1 MRYLLTFSYDGTK
14 FHGFQRQNNVK
25 NVQGAL
31 EQVLSEI
38 LKERIVIKG
47 SGRTDAGV
55 HALNQKAHFDY
66 EKKLPK
72 NLKVQLNK
80 YLNKEIVIK
89 KVDQVH
95 EDFHARHSAIKK
107 IYTYKIYMGHNFNKE
122 GYYYHIRYP
131 VDLKE
136 MKKVAKL
143 MEGTHDFRNFVS
155 GDRID
160 YTSTIY
166 KIIIKKYFNY
176 LTITFVGVGFYRY
189 MVRHLVGALLDVGR
203 NHADIKRVENML
215 DNENFVN
222 KLGIVP
228 AQGLY
233 LVNVFYKKL

>member
-25 NVQGAL
+25 NVQGIL
-31 EQVLSEI
+31 EQTLSKVLGEN
-38 LKERIVIKG
+38 IVIKG

-66 EKKLPK
+66 EKKLPNNFK
-72 NLKVQLNK
+72 KKLNK
-80 YLNKEIVIK
+80 LLNKEIVVK
-89 KVDQVH
+89 KVEKVVDN
-95 EDFHARHSAIKK
+95 FHARYSAIKK
-107 IYTYKIYMGHNFNKE
+107 IYTYKIYIGHNFKKE
-122 GYYYHIRYP
+122 GYYYNVRYQ
-131 VDLKE
+131 VDLKK
-136 MKKVAKL
+136 MRNVAKL
-143 MEGTHDFRNFVS
+143 LEGTHDYRNFVS
-155 GDRID
+155 GARID

-166 KIIIKKYFNY
+166 KIIIRKHFNY

-203 NHADIKRVENML
+203 NHSTIQRVENML
-215 DNENFVN
+215 DNKNFVN

-233 LVNVFYKKL
+233 LVNVFYKK